1 MRLRLLSVAVL
12 TCATVVGCFVVCP
25 SAQGGKPLEVYFI
38 DVEGGQA
45 TLFVTPSG
53 QSMLIDT
60 GYPGLEDRD
69 VKRVVG
75 TIKQAGLTKLDYV
88 LVTHYHE
95 DHVGN
100 VAAIAAQVPVDTFVD
115 HGANV
120 ETDDKARGLFD
131 QYVKAREKGKHI
143 LAKPGDKIPL
153 RDLDMTIVTA
163 NGDRITRPV
172 NGGGAPTADC
182 GSVKPMPADPGENAR
197 SVGSLITFGRFR
209 MIDMGDLTWNKEL
222 DLVCPNNLLGTVDL
236 YLTTHHGRADSNVP
250 PMVNALQPRVIVM
263 NNGPKKGGMV
273 DAMKR
278 FKSVPKL
285 EDFWQLHYSAD
296 ATDLNM
302 PAPMIANLDEST
314 AHYIK
319 LTAQRDGSFAITNA
333 RTGQTKNYAA
343 RTR

>member
-1 MRLRLLSVAVL
+1 MRRVLSVAALIGAVVL
-12 TCATVVGCFVVCP
+12 AAAVRP
-25 SAQGGKPLEVYFI
+25 AAQSGGPLEVYFI

-60 GYPGLEDRD
+60 GYPGFEDRD

-75 TIKQAGLTKLDYV
+75 TIKQAGLTKLDYF

-100 VAAIAAQVPVDTFVD
+100 AAAIAAQVPIDTFID
-115 HGANV
+115 HGADV
-120 ETDDKARGLFD
+120 ETDDQAKALFEQYAKAR
-131 QYVKAREKGKHI
+131 AAGKHI

-153 RDLDMTIVTA
+153 RDLDMTIVAA
-163 NGDRITRPV
+163 NGEGITRPI
-172 NGGGAPTADC
+172 NGGGAATPDC
-182 GSVKPMPADPGENAR
+182 GAVKPMPVDATENAR
-197 SVGSLITFGRFR
+197 SIGSLISFGRFR

-250 PMVNALQPRVIVM
+250 PFVTALQPRVIVM

-278 FKSVPKL
+278 FKSAPKL
-285 EDFWQLHYSAD
+285 EDFWQLHYSVD
-296 ATDLNM
+296 AGDLNQ

-319 LTAQRDGSFAITNA
+319 LTAQRDGSFTITNG
-333 RTGQTKNYAA
+333 RTGQTKNYVA
-343 RTR
+343 RSH

>member
-1 MRLRLLSVAVL
+1 MPFRLLSVAVI
-12 TCATVVGCFVVCP
+12 TCATVFGPAVVGP
-25 SAQGGKPLEVYFI
+25 AAQTAKPLEVYFI

-60 GYPGLEDRD
+60 GYPGFADRD

-75 TIKQAGLTKLDYV
+75 TIRQAGLAKLDYF

-100 VAAIAAQVPVDTFVD
+100 AAAIAAQVPIGTFVD

-120 ETDDKARGLFD
+120 ETDEKANGLFAQYAKAR
-131 QYVKAREKGKHI
+131 ATGKHL

-153 RDLDMTIVTA
+153 RDLDMTIVAA
-163 NGDRITRPV
+163 NGDRVTRPL
-172 NGGGAPTADC
+172 NGAGTPTADC
-182 GSVKPMPADPGENAR
+182 ASVKPMPADPSENAR
-197 SVGSLITFGRFR
+197 SVGSLIAFGRFR

-222 DLVCPNNLLGTVDL
+222 ELVCPNNLIGTVDL
-236 YLTTHHGRADSNVP
+236 YLSTHHGRDESNVAP
-250 PMVNALQPRVIVM
+250 FVNALRPRVIVM

-278 FKSVPKL
+278 FKASPGL
-285 EDFWQLHYSAD
+285 EDFWQLHYSVD
-296 ATDLNM
+296 AGDVNQ

-343 RTR
+343 GGR

>member
-1 MRLRLLSVAVL
+1 MRLRLLGLALL
-12 TCATVVGCFVVCP
+12 TCAAVVGSTAVRP
-25 SAQGGKPLEVYFI
+25 SAQAGKPLEVYFI

-60 GYPGLEDRD
+60 GYPGFGDRD

-75 TIKQAGLTKLDYV
+75 TIKQAGVTKLDYF

-100 VAAIAAQVPVDTFVD
+100 ASAIAAQVPITNFID

-120 ETDDKARGLFD
+120 ETDDKAKALFD
-131 QYVKAREKGKHI
+131 QYAKARAAGKHI

-153 RDLDMTIVTA
+153 RDLDMTIVAA
-163 NGDRITRPV
+163 NGDRIMRPV
-172 NGGGAPTADC
+172 NGGGAPTPDC
-182 GSVKPMPADPGENAR
+182 ASTSPMPADPSENAR
-197 SVGSLITFGRFR
+197 SVGSVISFGRFR

-222 DLVCPNNLLGTVDL
+222 DLVCPNNLVGTVDL

-250 PMVNALQPRVIVM
+250 PFVNAIQPRVIVM
-263 NNGPKKGGMV
+263 NNGPKKGGMA

-278 FKSVPKL
+278 FKSAPKL
-285 EDFWQLHYSAD
+285 EDFWQLHYSVD
-296 ATDLNM
+296 AGDLNQ

-333 RTGQTKNYAA
+333 RTGQTKNYRAS
-343 RTR
+343 TR